1 MFFVIFFKYVM
12 SIYAILARSPYLDLA
27 VTLWMRLLT
36 FPRLSK
42 FFFFLSATPCACLPD
57 SRAPERSS
65 GYDAEGGSAH
75 VGIRFV
81 ELVTF
86 TGKDL

>member
-1 MFFVIFFKYVM
+1 MDEIT
-12 SIYAILARSPYLDLA
+12 D
-27 VTLWMRLLT
+27 
-36 FPRLSK
+36 FPTVVQV
-42 FFFFLSATPCACLPD
+42 FFFSSATPCACLPD

-86 TGKDL
+86 TGKDM